1 MPVLPA
7 LRPLFDVII
16 ASSQNPADDMPIAE
30 RRASTHRAMQQ
41 FVTGFYAPV
50 PALPIE
56 KDCSI
61 PVAGGSIMI
70 RIYSPDHPT
79 KPLPGHVYFHGGGFW
94 LGTLDHFDPL
104 CRAVARDAEC
114 VVVAVDYRLAP
125 EHKFPTPL
133 EDCYA
138 AYTWVRTQAGTLGI
152 DPDRIST
159 GGVSAG
165 GNLAAAVSMMARD
178 RDAPLPVQQILE
190 VPITDLSD
198 WSPAVFAEEGLTLP
212 SGKDEYCA
220 HYLAEP
226 LQTRDPRASPLLA
239 DSLAGLPPTLVMCA
253 EYDPLAREGKAYADR
268 LREAGV
274 PVEHRCW
281 PGQFHGAQPMAALIP
296 EEAAAYHQEIVET
309 LRRAFGTAGH

>member
-7 LRPLFDVII
+7 LQPLFEAIN
-16 ASSQNPADDMPIAE
+16 SSTRSPAGDTSVAG
-30 RRASTHRAMQQ
+30 RRAFTHEMMTQ

-50 PALPIE
+50 PPLPLE
-56 KDCSI
+56 KDYTI
-61 PVAGGSIMI
+61 PVSGGSITV
-70 RIYSPDHPT
+70 RIYSPGRSAEPW
-79 KPLPGHVYFHGGGFW
+79 PGHVYFHGGGFW

-104 CRAVARDAEC
+104 CRALARDAQC
-114 VVVAVDYRLAP
+114 VVAAVDYRLAP

-133 EDCYA
+133 EDCHA
-138 AYTWVRTQAGTLGI
+138 AYIWMREQSEELGI
-152 DPDRIST
+152 DPQRISI

-165 GNLAAAVSMMARD
+165 GNLAAAVSMIARD
-178 RDAPLPVQQILE
+178 KGDPLPVHQILE

-198 WSPAVFAEEGLTLP
+198 WGPAVFADEGLTLP
-212 SGKDEYCA
+212 SGKGEYCA

-226 LQTRDPRASPLLA
+226 AQVSDPRVSPLLA
-239 DSLAGLPPTLVMCA
+239 DSHAGLPPTLVMCA
-253 EYDPLAREGKAYADR
+253 EYDPLAREGEAYADR

-296 EEAAAYHQEIVET
+296 EEAADYHRVIVNT
-309 LRRAFGTAGH
+309 LRRAFGTADG